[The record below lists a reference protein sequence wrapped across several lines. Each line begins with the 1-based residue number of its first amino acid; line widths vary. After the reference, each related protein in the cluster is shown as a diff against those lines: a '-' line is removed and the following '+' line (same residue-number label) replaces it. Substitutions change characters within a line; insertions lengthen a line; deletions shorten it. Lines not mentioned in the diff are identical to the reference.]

1 MKALSRYLVAFL
13 LLLACVVLAPAKTE
27 AKKIYIAISNP
38 DMSFLT
44 GGVAQFEGYFKEE
57 GLDVELVQINAN
69 VSVAALAGANIDY
82 NLILQSVV
90 TANLRG
96 LPLKVVAI
104 LIERPTHVFVA
115 HPSMQKFA
123 DLKGR
128 KIAISSFGSL
138 TDILARLT
146 AAHFNLDPKNDVQLV
161 AAGGSSGRI
170 AQLQSG
176 LVHASLVTPPANV
189 AAEALGFKSLLK
201 VGDLF
206 PFPVNGVGIR
216 EQKLKSERDEVKK
229 VLRALLRANQF
240 ILDNPKGSVK
250 ILSAWGRSKTEA
262 AEEAYNGTAK
272 NYSRNLVVSR
282 ATLEK
287 VLESTRWNVE
297 SKKNVAV
304 EDVFD
309 FTIIR
314 EILKETG
321 KNPG

>member
-1 MKALSRYLVAFL
+1 MRSPSRSLIFF
-13 LLLACVVLAPAKTE
+13 LLLACVALAPAPAR
-27 AKKIYIAISNP
+27 AKKIYVAISNP

-44 GGVAQFEGYFKEE
+44 GGVAQFEGYFKDE

-69 VSVAALAGANIDY
+69 VSIAALAGGNIDY

-96 LPLKVVAI
+96 LPLKVVGI
-104 LIERPTHVFVA
+104 LIERPTHVFVVQ
-115 HPSMQKFA
+115 PSIQKFA
-123 DLKGR
+123 DLKG
-128 KIAISSFGSL
+128 KKVAISSFGSL
-138 TDILARLT
+138 TDILVRLT
-146 AAHFNLDPKNDVQLV
+146 AAHFNLDPKSDVQIV

-176 LVHASLVTPPANV
+176 LVQAALVTPPANV
-189 AAEALGFKSLLK
+189 AAEALGFKALLS
-201 VGDLF
+201 VGNLF

-216 EQKLKSERDEVKK
+216 EEKLKNDRDEVKK
-229 VLRALLRANQF
+229 VLRALFRANQY
-240 ILDNPKGSVK
+240 ILDNAKGSVK
-250 ILSAWGRSKTEA
+250 ILSAWGRSKADA
-262 AEEAYNGTAK
+262 AEEAYNATAK

-297 SKKNVAV
+297 TKKNVAV

-321 KNPG
+321 RNPG

>member
-1 MKALSRYLVAFL
+1 MRTLYRTLVALFL
-13 LLLACVVLAPAKTE
+13 LIACVVLAPAKTQ

-44 GGVAQFEGYFKEE
+44 GGVAHYEGYFKDE

-69 VSVAALAGANIDY
+69 VSVAALAGGNIDY

-96 LPLKVVAI
+96 LPLKVVGI

-115 HPSMQKFA
+115 HLSIQKFA
-123 DLKGR
+123 DLKG
-128 KIAISSFGSL
+128 KKVAISSFGSL
-138 TDILARLT
+138 TDILVRLT
-146 AAHFNLDPKNDVQLV
+146 AAHFNLDPKIDVQLV
-161 AAGGSSGRI
+161 AAGGSSGRV

-176 LVHASLVTPPANV
+176 LVHAALVTPPANV
-189 AAEALGFKSLLK
+189 AAEALGFKTLLS
-201 VGDLF
+201 VGNLF

-216 EQKLKSERDEVKK
+216 EEKLKTERDEVKK
-229 VLRALLRANQF
+229 VLRALLRANQY
-240 ILDNPKGSVK
+240 ILDNPKGSIK
-250 ILSAWGRSKTEA
+250 ILSAWGRSKPDA

-282 ATLEK
+282 QTLEK

-297 SKKNVAV
+297 TKKNVVV

>member
-1 MKALSRYLVAFL
+1 MKIFYRALIFFL
-13 LLLACVVLAPAKTE
+13 LLAWTALAPAKAE

-44 GGVAQFEGYFKEE
+44 GGVAQFEGYFKDE

-69 VSVAALAGANIDY
+69 VSVAALAGGNVDY

-104 LIERPTHVFVA
+104 LIERPTHVLVT
-115 HPSMQKFA
+115 HSSIQKFA
-123 DLKGR
+123 DLKGK

-138 TDILARLT
+138 TDILVRLT

-161 AAGGSSGRI
+161 AAGGSSGRV

-176 LVHASLVTPPANV
+176 LVSGALLTPPANV
-189 AAEALGFKSLLK
+189 AAEALGFKTLFS
-201 VGDLF
+201 VGNLF

-216 EQKLKSERDEVKK
+216 EDKLKNDRDEVKK
-229 VLRALLRANQF
+229 VLRALLRANQY

-250 ILSAWGRSKTEA
+250 ILSAWGRSKPEA

-272 NYSRNLVVSR
+272 NYSRNLLVSR

-287 VLESTRWNVE
+287 VLESTRWNIE
-297 SKKNVAV
+297 SKKSAVV

-309 FTIIR
+309 FTIVR
-314 EILKETG
+314 EILKEMG

>member
-1 MKALSRYLVAFL
+1 MKIFYRGLIFFL
-13 LLLACVVLAPAKTE
+13 LLAWAALAPAKAE

-44 GGVAQFEGYFKEE
+44 GGVAQFEGYFKDE

-69 VSVAALAGANIDY
+69 VSVAALAGGNVDY

-104 LIERPTHVFVA
+104 LIERPTHVLVT
-115 HPSMQKFA
+115 HSSIQKFA
-123 DLKGR
+123 DLKGK

-138 TDILARLT
+138 TDILVRLS

-161 AAGGSSGRI
+161 AAGGSSGRV
-170 AQLQSG
+170 AQLQSD
-176 LVHASLVTPPANV
+176 LVSGALLTPPANV
-189 AAEALGFKSLLK
+189 AAEKLGFKTLLN

-206 PFPVNGVGIR
+206 PFPVNGVGVR

-229 VLRALLRANQF
+229 VLRALFRANQY
-240 ILDNPKGSVK
+240 ILDNPKGAVK
-250 ILSAWGRSKTEA
+250 ILSAWGRSKPEA
-262 AEEAYNGTAK
+262 AEEAYSGTVK
-272 NYSRNLVVSR
+272 NYSRNLLVSR

-287 VLESTRWNVE
+287 GLESTRWNVE
-297 SKKNVAV
+297 SRNAAV

-309 FTIIR
+309 FTIVR
-314 EILKETG
+314 EILKEMG